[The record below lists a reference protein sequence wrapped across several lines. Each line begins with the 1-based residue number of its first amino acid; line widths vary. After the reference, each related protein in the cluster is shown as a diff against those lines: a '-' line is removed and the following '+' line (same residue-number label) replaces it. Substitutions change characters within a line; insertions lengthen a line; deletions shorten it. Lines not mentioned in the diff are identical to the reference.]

1 MKKIIKYSSIV
12 LISSIISGTAIGT
25 GIILSNQKSQNNQ
38 NIELNNVQTMNIAS
52 GLSNDDVTSDFKNSL
67 NSNVTFNSIDPNNQ
81 FINIH
86 NPKAN
91 ENFEL
96 RAQMVYNQNTY
107 KRNFVS
113 NITNHYSPTKLSSF
127 EINNNKNDLYNIIWN
142 TFLSVY
148 PNKIDYKMNTNY
160 DAYNET
166 YETWLNIPF
175 NKINIDN
182 FTNIQEYINKN
193 KTDSRFW
200 FNNSNSQ
207 YQYKI
212 NSTSIDIF
220 ANIET
225 IFNIGEGSTED
236 FIRGNR
242 YTFEPSYVNPE
253 TRQYSWW
260 SFSDR
265 NNFNPNSNDNK
276 TNNIF
281 SNNIVEIQNQ
291 FNSIYNNI
299 FTSSTKLIK
308 NKKFTLNTK
317 SFITNNQL
325 GDSNDKYLGNKIY
338 NDVKINNN
346 DTSVAFRVYD
356 NSTQNFQDDKF
367 DKYFNTTIYEY
378 PKDVLKE
385 PDGAKIGNFD
395 TRNMLSQLNIDLSE
409 LINIDSNATDNETTN
424 DGKVW
429 TSAPKIQFGWNLDLL
444 NSIKEAKTIGNIVYK
459 IYQNFDKIYH
469 FNGNQELAKNVNKL
483 LNDIYFGKIGLN
495 RINEYLDQLQ
505 KSNGTAM
512 AYIANNNNNNPADY
526 IVNAAKYGWNFG
538 IANNNGNISF
548 INTYSGKTNNKW
560 NELFDMSIIYNYVLP
575 QIFQN
580 DIYVDYTSTGSNVVN
595 TVKIY
600 DGNTCSWQPIYINDY
615 GYQAEHLDNNVNV
628 NIKNIY
634 MKTVDNVLVAGIGS
648 SNNSLNLNNVYNIAT
663 NSQLNSNIVSEQDN
677 MNFNAK
683 NELVFNFKYNTQFKN
698 NNLGNNSINTIDKNK
713 SLTSF
718 NSTVSYIVGA
728 WGFED
733 TKLSQEKIRKD
744 ALLALPDDVRN
755 EWKIDENINN
765 NDYLDGISPAQAVQ
779 DIGIGVNGNVSE
791 EIINNHPQLKTYY
804 DIAMKYSYYKYF
816 AEGVSQIPSN
826 SDLTYYEAKVK
837 YYEYAYELDKLGYFY
852 KTISFYKP
860 IEYYI
865 APNKWE
871 EYQNDDT
878 FIENGT
884 QNILGTTYYNY
895 IVKFNANY
903 KPIDKEN
910 ISKYIQISDVKS
922 QIDEE
927 ATISEYNSQI
937 EAINKSIMD
946 SQVEIQ
952 LLKKQIVGLDSEI
965 DYINSQME
973 ILFNEYLN
981 NNPELKAQY
990 ESVVESTDKNINEQI
1005 DIFEKAYNDF
1015 DSIDDYIGSGLK
1027 QYLNKTFE
1035 YDGYLDNL
1043 LNVYKNKLTSLN
1055 SLFKTTGISDYI
1067 LNQVTSLIDNVKGK
1081 NNLLKDD
1088 LNNEL
1093 TNLNN
1098 LNRQNL
1104 ELKRNIE
1111 NINKLNYVDRLNISF
1126 NLEQMFKDTN
1136 NPWYK
1141 SRYYFC
1147 DESMFANFFYYY
1159 DSNDLGKIL
1168 DQLILEKTS
1177 IVTHL
1182 GFDENLSFK
1191 FKDNFTNESEQKI
1204 WYESG
1209 YGSAW
1214 SQTYNMS
1221 YDEINN
1227 KLFINI
1233 NNINAT
1239 IINSRNQMSDDV
1251 DRVKKQIDS
1260 INKKITSNSNLFN
1273 NNVNDINSYLL
1284 LLDNKTNDLNNI
1296 NSENVIPVINQI
1308 NNNISDIQN
1317 AIDNYNDFV
1326 VSKSKWNAG
1335 VMAGIIIGSIL
1346 GVGLLIGLIIYLS
1359 SLRRNKTKPIPKADK
1374 IALDKAL
1381 AAQNK

>member
-12 LISSIISGTAIGT
+12 LVSSIISGTAIGT

-38 NIELNNVQTMNIAS
+38 NIELNNVQTMNISS

-81 FINIH
+81 FVNLH

-96 RAQMVYNQNTY
+96 RAQILYDSHEHS
-107 KRNFVS
+107 RNFDS
-113 NITNHYSPTKLSSF
+113 FITNHYKTNTKLSSF
-127 EINNNKNDLYNIIWN
+127 NNNFTNYQFNDTLYN
-142 TFLSVY
+142 TMLSVY
-148 PNKIDYKMNTNY
+148 PNKNLYKDAVGWVDTTGFNGFSIDRK
-160 DAYNET
+160 
-166 YETWLNIPF
+166 
-175 NKINIDN
+175 NIDISGYKN
-182 FTNIQEYINKN
+182 LDDYLNNNKN
-193 KTDSRFW
+193 DSRFW
-200 FNNSNSQ
+200 YLDVNNKTYTKIWGIETDLNSDKIFFIGKQAPSPRAIAGDEWFQNKSYTYFQPSYINPESRQTWLWSVEDRSNGEITDWNGSKNNFHSDINKIKNEF
-207 YQYKI
+207 YNRVNKIYSSNEKSII
-212 NSTSIDIF
+212 NSKF
-220 ANIET
+220 KL
-225 IFNIGEGSTED
+225 
-236 FIRGNR
+236 
-242 YTFEPSYVNPE
+242 
-253 TRQYSWW
+253 
-260 SFSDR
+260 
-265 NNFNPNSNDNK
+265 K
-276 TNNIF
+276 TNSF
-281 SNNIVEIQNQ
+281 
-291 FNSIYNNI
+291 
-299 FTSSTKLIK
+299 LIK
-308 NKKFTLNTK
+308 NQIPDSGDYRNCGTIMLTD
-317 SFITNNQL
+317 TNSTQ
-325 GDSNDKYLGNKIY
+325 SYLRI
-338 NDVKINNN
+338 
-346 DTSVAFRVYD
+346 YD
-356 NSTQNFQDDKF
+356 NSVDSFQGNWTDQYWNYSRNFDYSKVDE
-367 DKYFNTTIYEY
+367 FN
-378 PKDVLKE
+378 
-385 PDGAKIGNFD
+385 GAKIGNFD

-409 LINIDSNATDNETTN
+409 LINIDSNITDNETTN
-424 DGKVW
+424 EGKVW

-444 NSIKEAKTIGNIVYK
+444 NSIKEAKKIGDIVYK

-495 RINEYLDQLQ
+495 IINEYLDQLQ
-505 KSNGTAM
+505 NSNGTAM
-512 AYIANNNNNNPADY
+512 AYIASNNKNNSADY

-560 NELFDMSIIYNYVLP
+560 NEIFDMSIIYNYVLP

-580 DIYVDYTSTGSNVVN
+580 NIYVDYTSTGSDVVN

-634 MKTVDNVLVAGIGS
+634 MKTVDNVLVAGTGS
-648 SNNSLNLNNVYNIAT
+648 SNNSLNLSNVYNIAT

-683 NELVFNFKYNTQFKN
+683 NELVFNFKYNSQFKN
-698 NNLGNNSINTIDKNK
+698 NNLGNNSITTIDKNK

-718 NSTVSYIVGA
+718 NGTVSSIVGA
-728 WGFED
+728 WGFEPAII
-733 TKLSQEKIRKD
+733 SQEEIRKQ
-744 ALLALPDDVRN
+744 ALLALPENVKN
-755 EWKIDENINN
+755 EWKIDENQDNN
-765 NDYLDGISPAQAVQ
+765 VYLDQVSQAQVVQ
-779 DIGIGVNGNVSE
+779 DIGVDGNVSE
-791 EIINNHPQLKTYY
+791 ETINAHPDLKTYY
-804 DIAMKYSYYKYF
+804 DILTTYNYYMGIATGTF
-816 AEGVSQIPSN
+816 SPPWG
-826 SDLTYYEAKVK
+826 SDMTYYEARVK

-865 APNKWE
+865 APSKWE

-884 QNILGTTYYNY
+884 QDILGRTYYNY

-910 ISKYIQISDVKS
+910 LSKYIQISDVKS

-937 EAINKSIMD
+937 EAINKSIID
-946 SQVEIQ
+946 SQVKIQ

-1015 DSIDDYIGSGLK
+1015 DSINDYVGSGVK

-1043 LNVYKNKLTSLN
+1043 LNVYKNKLDSLN

-1081 NNLLKDD
+1081 INLLKDD

-1093 TNLNN
+1093 SNLNN

-1104 ELKRNIE
+1104 NLKQNIE

-1141 SRYYFC
+1141 SRYYLC
-1147 DESMFANFFYYY
+1147 DESMFANFFYYF

-1168 DQLILEKTS
+1168 DQLILEKTG

-1182 GFDENLSFK
+1182 GFNENLSFK

-1239 IINSRNQMSDDV
+1239 ILNSRSQMSDDV

-1284 LLDNKTNDLNNI
+1284 LLNNKTNDLNNI
-1296 NSENVIPVINQI
+1296 NSENVIPVINQT

-1359 SLRRNKTKPIPKADK
+1359 SLKRHKTKPIPKADK